1 MTITIPHA
9 LHREPTRRYAHTM
22 AIRQGD
28 VPDHGLPVTTEV
40 DRPRIF
46 SIGTSTQRL
55 RKLHEACA
63 MLADGMDDLEEL
75 IVEYV
80 RTVPLSARDTGRS
93 DAERFLNWLDRHDTL
108 SAEHRD
114 YVRCQ
119 QSRNVVEFVAVMRR
133 LAHVRF
139 QELLSMNERLLVE
152 LETNP
157 RLVVH
162 LNPIHVWSRFET
174 RALLDDT
181 DTVPAS
187 VLFFPVGSEIR
198 TIAIE
203 PEGEELIQLLE
214 RSGAMRVKDVRKLW
228 PKEDHGMLHE
238 LLTELAEIGVVA
250 LG

>member
-1 MTITIPHA
+1 
-9 LHREPTRRYAHTM
+9 
-22 AIRQGD
+22 
-28 VPDHGLPVTTEV
+28 
-40 DRPRIF
+40 
-46 SIGTSTQRL
+46 
-55 RKLHEACA
+55 

-80 RTVPLSARDTGRS
+80 RTVPLTARDSGRA
-93 DAERFLNWLDRHDTL
+93 DAERFLGWLDRHETL

-139 QELLSMNERLLVE
+139 QELLSMNERLLAE

-174 RALLDDT
+174 RALLDEEDS
-181 DTVPAS
+181 VPAS

-198 TIAIE
+198 TVAIE
-203 PEGEELIQLLE
+203 PEAEELVQTLE
-214 RSGAMRVKDVRKLW
+214 RAGATRVKDLKKLW
-228 PKEDHGMLHE
+228 PKEEHAVLRE
-238 LLTELAEIGVVA
+238 LLIELAEMGVVA

>member
-1 MTITIPHA
+1 MTITFPDR
-9 LHREPTRRYAHTM
+9 LHRHPAHRFARTM
-22 AIRQGD
+22 SIGPAEST
-28 VPDHGLPVTTEV
+28 HHTLPGAGPE
-40 DRPRIF
+40 RPRIF
-46 SIGTSTQRL
+46 AIGSHTQRL

-63 MLADGMDDLEEL
+63 LLADGMDDLEEL

-80 RTVPLSARDTGRS
+80 RKVPLSPRDTGRT
-93 DAERFLNWLDRHDTL
+93 DAERFLNWLDHHETL

-119 QSRNVVEFVAVMRR
+119 QGRNVVEFVAVMRR

-139 QELLSMNERLLVE
+139 QELLSMNERLLAE

-157 RLVVH
+157 RLVVY

-174 RALLDDT
+174 RALLDEEDS
-181 DTVPAS
+181 VPAS

-198 TIAIE
+198 TVAIE
-203 PEGEELIQLLE
+203 PEAEELIQTLE
-214 RSGAMRVKDVRKLW
+214 QAGAMRIKDLKKLW
-228 PKEDHGMLHE
+228 PKEEHAVLRT
-238 LLTELAEIGVVA
+238 LLTELAEMGVVA

>member
-1 MTITIPHA
+1 MSGAAAP
-9 LHREPTRRYAHTM
+9 E
-22 AIRQGD
+22 
-28 VPDHGLPVTTEV
+28 
-40 DRPRIF
+40 RPRIF
-46 SIGTSTQRL
+46 SIGSRAQRL

-63 MLADGMDDLEEL
+63 LLADGMDDLEEL

-80 RTVPLSARDTGRS
+80 REVPLSARDTGRT
-93 DAERFLNWLDRHDTL
+93 DAERFLNWLDNHETL
-108 SAEHRD
+108 SAERRD

-139 QELLSMNERLLVE
+139 QELLSMNERLLAE

-174 RALLDDT
+174 RALLDDE
-181 DTVPAS
+181 DSVPAS

-198 TIAIE
+198 TVAIE
-203 PEGEELIQLLE
+203 PEAEELIQTLE
-214 RSGAMRVKDVRKLW
+214 RAGAMRVKDLKKLW
-228 PKEDHGMLHE
+228 PKEEHDVLRE
-238 LLTELAEIGVVA
+238 LLTELAEMGVVA